1 MHPSFETTD
10 GGFSVTDPIER
21 HQYVLSTPNAVSP
34 APADIGEFRFPVD
47 TAVSV
52 RTHKISLPS
61 VISVH
66 VRDEEGTPLCKAEH
80 FAYEELPEG
89 EYSIELSAPIKLYLR
104 VESSLTVS
112 ADAERMHL
120 DFGDSTEVVVGA
132 RSHHDRPAATVT
144 TTTDPEDMMR
154 AVSTFGSA
162 LKTTSPER
170 SYPTLRGH
178 PPTVEVGD
186 SLDLAGLEPPDTGI
200 TIEIPPE
207 YRAIFVVSSL
217 AYYLGATVIPGEEP
231 LLRTDT
237 GFEYSLERPNFERT
251 VERTLKQVFFL
262 DCLTRTEGLYPVD
275 LHERRALESVLE
287 LDFAALYDSSLAN
300 QLEAYLRVP
309 FETLEDHLPEWKLT
323 THVEPTPTSV
333 EMLPFVVDDLAVV
346 RCGTSEE
353 VPNPARM
360 VAFDG
365 GQVAMADARGES
377 DFTRSASASVP
388 VETETFV
395 KPEATDSL
403 EAAWVG
409 EGTPLGASK
418 ATLEAYKNRLDRT
431 PADGDIDIV
440 VVCNDAAM
448 DEERGIIDEIY
459 GDRAELPFDV
469 TVKRDL
475 TTTELEAV
483 LSTQTDFLH
492 YVGHVDPEGF
502 ECLDGKLDA
511 TELDS
516 VGVDAFLLNAC
527 QSYRQGMALIERGAI
542 GGIVTLSDVLNC
554 EAVKMGQTLA
564 GLLNCGF
571 PLRAALEIARGESI
585 MGDEY
590 LVVGDGGLA
599 IAQSASGNPNLLYIE
614 RDGESFN
621 LEIEY
626 YPTTQWGMGSIITPS
641 ITGSGHY
648 LSTGDVK
655 LPNVS
660 KDKLEQFLALENA
673 PVQSQRKLSWSRS
686 ISIDKL

>member
-1 MHPSFETTD
+1 MKELSFETMDD
-10 GGFSVTDPIER
+10 GLGVVDPIER
-21 HQYVLSTPNAVSP
+21 HRYVLSTSELVSP
-34 APADIGEFRFPVD
+34 VPADTEAFRFPVD

-61 VISVH
+61 IVLVN
-66 VRDEEGTPLCKAEH
+66 VRDETGAILVRAEH

-120 DFGDSTEVVVGA
+120 DFGDCTEVVVGA
-132 RSHHDRPAATVT
+132 RSHHDRPATTVT

-178 PPTVEVGD
+178 PPTVEIGEE
-186 SLDLAGLEPPDTGI
+186 LDLAGLEPPDTGI
-200 TIEIPPE
+200 TIEVPPE

-217 AYYLGATVIPGEEP
+217 AYYLGATVVPGEQP

-287 LDFAALYDSSLAN
+287 LDFTALYDDSLAD
-300 QLEAYLRVP
+300 QLEAYLSVP

-346 RCGTSEE
+346 QSPRARE
-353 VPNPARM
+353 VSVSDVWA
-360 VAFDG
+360 ATLDEFL
-365 GQVAMADARGES
+365 RG
-377 DFTRSASASVP
+377 DTRSASAQTGGGSS
-388 VETETFV
+388 FV
-395 KPEATDSL
+395 QPATSSSL

-409 EGTPLGASK
+409 EGTPFGASK

-431 PADGDIDIV
+431 PTEGNIGIT

-448 DEERGIIDEIY
+448 DEERGLVDEIY
-459 GDRAELPFDV
+459 GDRAELPFDI
-469 TVKRDL
+469 TVKHNL
-475 TTTELEAV
+475 TTAALRAV
-483 LSTQTDFLH
+483 LASRTDFLH
-492 YVGHVDPEGF
+492 YIGHIDNEGF
-502 ECLDGKLDA
+502 ECVDGTLDA
-511 TELDS
+511 AELDS

-527 QSYRQGMALIERGAI
+527 QSYQQGMALIESGSI
-542 GGIVTLSDVLNC
+542 GGIVTLSDVLNRD
-554 EAVKMGQTLA
+554 AVTMGRAFA

-585 MGDEY
+585 VGGQY
-590 LVVGDGGLA
+590 IVVGDGGLA
-599 IAQSASGNPNLLYIE
+599 ITQAESGTPNLCAVE
-614 RDGESFN
+614 RTGETFRVEQRTYPTSESGLGSLFVPCAGDDGE
-621 LEIEY
+621 Y
-626 YPTTQWGMGSIITPS
+626 
-641 ITGSGHY
+641 Y
-648 LSTGDVK
+648 LSSGTIRTFEM
-655 LPNVS
+655 S
-660 KDKLEQFLALENA
+660 TTEMEQFLELETI
-673 PVQSQRKLSWSRS
+673 PVKIDGKLHWSDRL
-686 ISIDKL
+686 DVGDRYGPR